1 MSRVKGW
8 TNSKTILD
16 ESRSDALL
24 HGFDKRLVIDDWGS
38 LMLGSVD
45 AYRCARVRLMLI
57 DRRQEH
63 TGFKDNIHP
72 QPRTSSL
79 TSLWYFN

>member
-16 ESRSDALL
+16 ETRMEALL
-24 HGFDKRLVIDDWGS
+24 HGFDKRLVVDHWGS
-38 LMLGSVD
+38 LMLGYVVPICRLSG
-45 AYRCARVRLMLI
+45 RLMFV

-72 QPRTSSL
+72 QPRKPLLASPQHHS
-79 TSLWYFN
+79 